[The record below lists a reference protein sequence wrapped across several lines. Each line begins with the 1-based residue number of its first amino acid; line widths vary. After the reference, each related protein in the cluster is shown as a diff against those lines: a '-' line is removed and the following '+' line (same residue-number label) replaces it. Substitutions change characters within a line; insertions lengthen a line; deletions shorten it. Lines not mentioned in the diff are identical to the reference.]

1 MIFSLSVR
9 EAGGGSAKRG
19 QSLCP
24 GCCKMWIRTA
34 RQPGLCPWRVWDVAS
49 SKVELVCEP
58 VVMLPRRPL
67 ASSFLSLTRSRSARA
82 FVRLFAPHDVV
93 NVSLAVYLSWR
104 WHMTADLLLENIVQ
118 GVTNRRAQWRK
129 QKVYIAPLFIDLI
142 EASMCNNNSSQ
153 GTRSPLPL
161 SG

>member
-1 MIFSLSVR
+1 
-9 EAGGGSAKRG
+9 
-19 QSLCP
+19 
-24 GCCKMWIRTA
+24 
-34 RQPGLCPWRVWDVAS
+34 
-49 SKVELVCEP
+49 
-58 VVMLPRRPL
+58 MLPRRPL

-93 NVSLAVYLSWR
+93 NVSLVVYLSWR

-129 QKVYIAPLFIDLI
+129 QKVYNAPVFIGLI

-161 SG
+161 SR